1 MERRSL
7 RSAPINQ
14 ILRDYLLSN
23 LPTIHYNIFDMDIK
37 ILESLNEQQRAA
49 VEHTEGPVLV
59 FAGAGSGKT
68 RVLTY
73 RIANLI
79 QQHGVKPYNILA
91 VTFTNKAANEM
102 KERITDLLGENASRM
117 WAGTFHGICARILRE
132 NGPEIG
138 IDRNFTIFDT
148 ADQLSLIRESMDS
161 LDLDQKRYN
170 PNAILNLIS
179 KAKEQ
184 LVLPDEF
191 GKRFSGALEDVTRG
205 IYRVYQEKLA
215 LNHALDFDDLIMYTV
230 LLLKSQPR
238 VLEHYQGRFK
248 YVLVDEYQDINY
260 SQYQLVKNLAA
271 KHNNMFCVGDD
282 DQSIYRWRG
291 ADVGIILQFET
302 DYPDATIYKLEQNYR
317 STKKIL
323 EAAHHVVKRNR
334 GRAVKKLW
342 TDNDEGC
349 DIEVIESAN
358 ELEEAINIAR
368 SIQDKVSY
376 ENQKYSDMVIL
387 YRMNAQSRVFEEAM
401 INNRIPYKL
410 IGTVRFYERREIKDV
425 LAYLRLAINPYETVS
440 LRRVINVPHRG
451 IGQTSMS
458 RLEQFAISEQIT
470 LYDALRRVLE
480 ATDIPKKARAAMA
493 KFAELVTHLH
503 EMSGNVSVHRLTS
516 EALEVSGYIQALK
529 DDHTMESQTRLENVE
544 EFLSV
549 TEQFELSNE
558 DKSLPM
564 FLEQVALISDIDTYD
579 ESGNAI
585 TLMTLHAAKG
595 LEFPIVYMAGME
607 EGIFP
612 HRRSIDDRE
621 ELEEERR
628 LCYVGMTRAQE
639 RLTFSY
645 AHQRM
650 MMGQIQ
656 RSDVSRFIGEIP
668 EELYAQTLPKK
679 RQFGD
684 TNWKTGFKPVRST
697 GTATFRPG
705 QKVEHAVFGRGII
718 LNSAGTG
725 DEEQVTVAFDGEGIK
740 KLQVSFAKL
749 QKV

>member
-1 MERRSL
+1 MERRNAL
-7 RSAPINQ
+7 HNQ
-14 ILRDYLLSN
+14 CSPREYLLSN
-23 LPTIHYNIFDMDIK
+23 PTTIHYNILDMNVNN
-37 ILESLNEQQRAA
+37 LESLNEQQKAA

-73 RIANLI
+73 RIASLI
-79 QQHGVKPYNILA
+79 KTHGVRPYNILA

-102 KERITDLLGENASRM
+102 KERITDLLGENSGRL

-132 NGPEIG
+132 NGAEIG

-148 ADQLSLIRESMDS
+148 SDQLSLIRESMES
-161 LDLDQKRYN
+161 LDYDQKRYN
-170 PNAILNLIS
+170 ANAILNLIS

-191 GKRFSGALEDVTRG
+191 GKRFSGPLEDIARG
-205 IYRVYQEKLA
+205 VYRVYQEKLA
-215 LNHALDFDDLIMYTV
+215 QNHALDFDDLIMYTV
-230 LLLKSQPR
+230 LLLKSVPK
-238 VLEHYQGRFK
+238 VLQHYQERFK

-271 KHNNMFCVGDD
+271 KHNNIFCVGDD

-302 DYPDATIYKLEQNYR
+302 DYPDAIIYKLEQNYR

-342 TDNDEGC
+342 TENDEGS
-349 DIEVIESAN
+349 DIEIIESAN
-358 ELEEAINIAR
+358 ELEEATNIAR
-368 SIQDKVSY
+368 SIQDKISY
-376 ENQKYSDMVIL
+376 EDRKYSDIVIL

-401 INNRIPYKL
+401 INNRIPYRL
-410 IGTVRFYERREIKDV
+410 IGTVRFYERKEIKDA
-425 LAYLRLAINPYETVS
+425 LAYLRLAANPYETVS

-451 IGQTSMS
+451 IGQTSMT
-458 RLEQFAISEQIT
+458 RLEDFAITEQLT
-470 LYDALRRVLE
+470 LFDALRRVLE
-480 ATDIPKKARAAMA
+480 ATDVPKKARLAMA
-493 KFAELVTHLH
+493 QFAELIAHLH
-503 EMSGNVSVHRLTS
+503 EMSGSVSVHRLAS

-529 DDHTMESQTRLENVE
+529 DDHTMESQTRLENIQ

-549 TEQFELSNE
+549 TEQFELSSE
-558 DKSLPM
+558 DRSLPI

-579 ESGNAI
+579 ESGNAV

-612 HRRSIDDRE
+612 HRRSIDDHE

-628 LCYVGMTRAQE
+628 LCYVGMTRARE

-684 TNWKTGFKPVRST
+684 TSWKTGFKPVRST
-697 GTATFRPG
+697 GTATYRPG
-705 QKVEHAVFGRGII
+705 QKVEHAVFGRGVI
-718 LNSAGTG
+718 LNSTGTG
-725 DEEQVTVAFDGEGIK
+725 EEEQVTVAFDGEGIK

-749 QKV
+749 EKV

>member
-1 MERRSL
+1 M
-7 RSAPINQ
+7 NVK
-14 ILRDYLLSN
+14 N
-23 LPTIHYNIFDMDIK
+23 
-37 ILESLNEQQRAA
+37 LESLNEQQKAA

-73 RIANLI
+73 RIAYLI
-79 QQHGVKPYNILA
+79 KNHGVRPYNILA

-102 KERITDLLGENASRM
+102 KERINDLLGENSGRL

-132 NGPEIG
+132 HGAEIG

-148 ADQLSLIRESMDS
+148 SDQLSLIRESMES
-161 LDLDQKRYN
+161 LDHDQKRYN

-191 GKRFSGALEDVTRG
+191 GKRFSGPLEDIARSV
-205 IYRVYQEKLA
+205 YRVYQEKLTQ
-215 LNHALDFDDLIMYTV
+215 NHALDFDDLIMYTV
-230 LLLKSQPR
+230 LLLKSVPK
-238 VLEHYQGRFK
+238 VLQHYQERFK
-248 YVLVDEYQDINY
+248 YILVDEYQDINY

-271 KHNNMFCVGDD
+271 KHRNIFCVGDD

-302 DYPDATIYKLEQNYR
+302 DYPNASIYKLEQNYR

-342 TDNDEGC
+342 TENDEGS
-349 DIEVIESAN
+349 DIEIIESAN
-358 ELEEAINIAR
+358 ELEEATNIAR
-368 SIQDKVSY
+368 SIQDKISY
-376 ENQKYSDMVIL
+376 EDRKYSDIVIL

-401 INNRIPYKL
+401 INNRIPYRL
-410 IGTVRFYERREIKDV
+410 IGTVRFYERKEIKDA
-425 LAYLRLAINPYETVS
+425 LAYLRLAANPYETVS
-440 LRRVINVPHRG
+440 LRRVINIPHRG

-458 RLEQFAISEQIT
+458 RLEDFAITEQLT
-470 LYDALRRVLE
+470 LFDALRRVLE
-480 ATDIPKKARAAMA
+480 ATDVPKKARLAMA
-493 KFAELVTHLH
+493 QFAELIAHLH
-503 EMSGNVSVHRLTS
+503 EMSGNVSVHRLAS
-516 EALEVSGYIQALK
+516 EAMEVSGYIQALK
-529 DDHTMESQTRLENVE
+529 DDRTMESQTRLENIQ

-549 TEQFELSNE
+549 TEHFELSNE

-579 ESGNAI
+579 ESGNAV

-612 HRRSIDDRE
+612 HRRSIDDHE

-628 LCYVGMTRAQE
+628 LCYVGMTRARE

-684 TNWKTGFKPVRST
+684 TSWKTGFKPVRST
-697 GTATFRPG
+697 GTATYRPG
-705 QKVEHAVFGRGII
+705 QKVEHPVFGRGVI
-718 LNSAGTG
+718 LNSSGTG
-725 DEEQVTVAFDGEGIK
+725 DEEQVTIAFDGEGIK